1 MPDIGTITI
10 QSPDGTPG
18 RTLQLT
24 DLVRATYK
32 DHRFCTV
39 ARAEDN
45 TFLLA
50 VENPASTGRA
60 TLAQMYLSE
69 ESMLAIAS
77 CIFLFYQHKGIDVM
91 EKFQEIATSPNLS
104 YEYAPAKEQ

>member
-1 MPDIGTITI
+1 MPDIGTITL

-50 VENPASTGRA
+50 VENPTSTGRA
-60 TLAQMYLSE
+60 ALSQMYLSE
-69 ESMLAIAS
+69 DSML
-77 CIFLFYQHKGIDVM
+77 F
-91 EKFQEIATSPNLS
+91 EEIATSQNLS

>member
-1 MPDIGTITI
+1 MSDIGTITL

-60 TLAQMYLSE
+60 TLAQMHLSE

-77 CIFLFYQHKGIDVM
+77 CIFLFYQHKEIDVT
-91 EKFQEIATSPNLS
+91 EKFQEIASSGNLS
-104 YEYAPAKEQ
+104 YEYAPKKDK